1 MVETVIL
8 DALQVALSKLD
19 WDFVTPSRVDY
30 SAAAPAKIAPQIWQE
45 RLFAY
50 ELYHQLRLLWTEDPR
65 LRAHCV
71 IHAEVRKGYQRFAN
85 FDYMPDFL
93 FHLPQPDQ
101 NHAVV
106 EVKLVARSSASIAA
120 DLHKLVRFHDEFKYD
135 DLIEI
140 LVGTGLDFK
149 RVIPVISSPTGTPI
163 HLLCLSTDTK
173 QTAHEIIKYRNA

>member
-1 MVETVIL
+1 MIL
-8 DALQVALSKLD
+8 NALQEALSKID

-30 SAAAPAKIAPQIWQE
+30 SGVEPAEIAAQTWQE

-50 ELYHQLRLLWTEDPR
+50 ELYHQLRLLWTANPA
-65 LRAHCV
+65 LRACCV
-71 IHAEVRKGYQRFAN
+71 IHAEVRKGYQQIEG

-106 EVKLVARSSASIAA
+106 EVKLAGRDLTA
-120 DLHKLVRFHDEFKYD
+120 DLKKLVRFHDEFKYD
-135 DLIEI
+135 DVIEI
-140 LVGTGLDFK
+140 LIGSDHDFE
-149 RVIPVISSPTGTPI
+149 RVIPALRSSTGTQI

-173 QTAHEIIKYRNA
+173 KVTHEIIKYRNA